1 MIPPLYFPLSSPQY
15 DLRIGASPLP
25 AGQLIFEPDEHF
37 THELAL
43 KRHCLDFNPHYYCQ
57 SLPGSEAAQAELA
70 RLLGLSEGGIRA
82 AGDSVQ
88 EDLLLL
94 DLSQPG
100 LPLIAGHLCFANAW
114 CLDDKIG
121 RPFLSIHA
129 PVPDFENTIGP
140 SSQKLIER
148 LKPGRPISRLNWAVK
163 STGQLDLTSRW
174 DAFVASCNA
183 AITPQNAGTHCW
195 MRAERQTLC
204 LLPQSNTAL
213 FTVHTYTQPVST
225 LTPAQ
230 QLILRGVLLTCPDDM
245 LRYKG
250 IWPFLKPLLAWLTLI
265 HNSAPVAFPSPPSIG
280 T

>member
-1 MIPPLYFPLSSPQY
+1 
-15 DLRIGASPLP
+15 
-25 AGQLIFEPDEHF
+25 
-37 THELAL
+37 
-43 KRHCLDFNPHYYCQ
+43 
-57 SLPGSEAAQAELA
+57 
-70 RLLGLSEGGIRA
+70 
-82 AGDSVQ
+82 
-88 EDLLLL
+88 
-94 DLSQPG
+94 
-100 LPLIAGHLCFANAW
+100 
-114 CLDDKIG
+114 
-121 RPFLSIHA
+121 
-129 PVPDFENTIGP
+129 
-140 SSQKLIER
+140 
-148 LKPGRPISRLNWAVK
+148 
-163 STGQLDLTSRW
+163 
-174 DAFVASCNA
+174 
-183 AITPQNAGTHCW
+183 